1 MAVLKSDKLRVD
13 TNIYQTK
20 AVQQWFEQFD
30 QIPRHILLQCELV
43 LIEAFTNVIYHAHEH
58 LAESTPIDIEVI
70 LMTEAIEIRL
80 WDFGKFF
87 DLQQALAT
95 RKKIQDLTISV
106 GLIDVDSLDTGG
118 RGLLI
123 TDQVA
128 DNLSYNRLPDGRNC
142 LLIRKYLPPIS

>member
-1 MAVLKSDKLRVD
+1 LRVD

-43 LIEAFTNVIYHAHEH
+43 MVEAFANVVYHAHEH

-80 WDFGKFF
+80 WDFGKYF
-87 DLQQALAT
+87 DLQQALAA
-95 RKKIQDLTISV
+95 RKKIQALTTSVDLV
-106 GLIDVDSLDTGG
+106 DVDSLDTGG

-123 TDQVA
+123 TDRVA
-128 DNLSYNRLPDGRNC
+128 DKLSYDRLPDGRNC
-142 LLIRKYLPPIS
+142 LLIRKHLPPIR